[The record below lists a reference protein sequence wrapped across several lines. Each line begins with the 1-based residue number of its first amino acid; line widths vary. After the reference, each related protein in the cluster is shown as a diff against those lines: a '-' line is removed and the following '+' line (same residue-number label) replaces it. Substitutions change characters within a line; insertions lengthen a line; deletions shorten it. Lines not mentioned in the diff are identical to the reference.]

1 MNAVG
6 LAVFG
11 EDFEFGF
18 AHSEVPLGQGVVG
31 YLLLLMYSTMLQ
43 MVVTP
48 LMMSGSGSIVILL
61 WLGVVVLFFADD
73 VVDDWG
79 GEDGDVGQDEA
90 DVEVCFDVGHVS
102 SSVQL
107 LAMSLMF
114 LTIVVAAAI
123 PPRMGSNGIIV
134 ILLC

>member
-1 MNAVG
+1 MKAVG

-18 AHSEVPLGQGVVG
+18 AHSEVPFGQGVVG

-48 LMMSGSGSIVILL
+48 LMMSGSGIMVVLL
-61 WLGVVVLFFADD
+61 CLVVVVLFFVDD

-79 GEDGDVGQDEA
+79 CEDGDVGQDEA
-90 DVEVCFDVGHVS
+90 DVEVGFDVGHGTS
-102 SSVQL
+102 FVQL
-107 LAMSLMF
+107 LAMSLRF
-114 LTIVVAAAI
+114 LTMVVTAAI
-123 PPRMGSNGIIV
+123 PPRMGSIGIMV